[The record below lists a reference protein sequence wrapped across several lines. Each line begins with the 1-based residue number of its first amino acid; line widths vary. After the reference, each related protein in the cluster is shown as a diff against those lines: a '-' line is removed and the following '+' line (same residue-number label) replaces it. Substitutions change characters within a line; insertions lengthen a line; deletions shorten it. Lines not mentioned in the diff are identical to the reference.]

1 MNEEDVEGANVATR
15 SFENPGCPATV
26 FIRFGGVEFSNVPDL
41 YYVIGVKYTQI
52 LHRAVQNAAK

>member
-1 MNEEDVEGANVATR
+1 MNEEDVEGTNVLTC

-26 FIRFGGVEFSNVPDL
+26 FIRFGGVEFSNVPNL